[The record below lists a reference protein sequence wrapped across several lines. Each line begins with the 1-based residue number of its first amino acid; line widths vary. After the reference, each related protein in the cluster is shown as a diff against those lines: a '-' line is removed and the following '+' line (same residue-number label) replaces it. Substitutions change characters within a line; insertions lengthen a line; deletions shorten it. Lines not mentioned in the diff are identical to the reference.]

1 MPVVNQKKIVSLA
14 QARKNLEGK
23 GIKITGPSY
32 PVCTLCTGTGP
43 PTSKGP
49 PNIMVKKFYIQYS

>member
-23 GIKITGPSY
+23 GIKITKNMQKEEIKI
-32 PVCTLCTGTGP
+32 V
-43 PTSKGP
+43 KRVI
-49 PNIMVKKFYIQYS
+49 NIAVL